1 MDTQPFEQ
9 LESKL
14 DDLIQLYSQLDQEN
28 RTLKTQA
35 SSWQHEREQLL
46 RKVELARSKVDAM
59 IIRLKA
65 LEQES

>member
-9 LESKL
+9 LERKL

-46 RKVELARSKVDAM
+46 HKVELARSKVDAM